1 MWTRVFVRSFT
12 MYRAILGRG
21 FRIGSLFLLG
31 SVERSSPGDCSH
43 FVCALAKLWKQS
55 NLVCRS
61 RPGLVYLF
69 DNNMGTLYWR
79 IKAQGMVYVYK
90 KYIVWTH
97 RYPLDFKMKIWHE
110 NYLKI
115 GKLIFKKTCGYST
128 AWNETKILFMW
139 ISYEDVWNILI
150 RCTWTGKCKI
160 WIRVYWLWKQMNSMY
175 TVSLWWSELKL

>member
-1 MWTRVFVRSFT
+1 MHNQCFDGFCSFFFVLNFVEMMLRVHFCWKHYFFTKQISLLHLKLVGECQRYFFSMWTRVFVRSFT

-21 FRIGSLFLLG
+21 FRIRSLFLLG

-97 RYPLDFKMKIWHE
+97 RK
-110 NYLKI
+110 
-115 GKLIFKKTCGYST
+115 
-128 AWNETKILFMW
+128 
-139 ISYEDVWNILI
+139 
-150 RCTWTGKCKI
+150 R
-160 WIRVYWLWKQMNSMY
+160 
-175 TVSLWWSELKL
+175 

>member
-61 RPGLVYLF
+61 RPVWYIYLIIIW
-69 DNNMGTLYWR
+69 GHCIGAWR
-79 IKAQGMVYVYK
+79 QGMVYVYK

-97 RYPLDFKMKIWHE
+97 RYPLDFEIKIWHE

-115 GKLIFKKTCGYST
+115 GKLIFKKHVV
-128 AWNETKILFMW
+128 ILLHGMRRKYYLCEYRMRMFE
-139 ISYEDVWNILI
+139 IS
-150 RCTWTGKCKI
+150 
-160 WIRVYWLWKQMNSMY
+160 
-175 TVSLWWSELKL
+175 